1 MWRNALPPRDAQR
14 GTGGARQRER
24 GRESE
29 GRHGP
34 LKGRGG
40 NVAVRRR
47 GVSIIKEFC
56 HGEHVETH
64 RINYA
69 AITERRVVPRAA
81 AAGVGV
87 VVPAASSALPRVG
100 SAGTQGAR
108 RDGAEVHT
116 DTQVTWRRDR
126 ALKCRVWVPGLTR
139 SRWRRWLGNPARRW
153 KCRTDTSPVWL
164 QTPAATGA
172 SSLVRGVFREH
183 F

>member
-1 MWRNALPPRDAQR
+1 MHIVLQR
-14 GTGGARQRER
+14 SGPCGGMPSLSVTRRGELEEPDRER

-47 GVSIIKEFC
+47 GVSIIGEFC
-56 HGEHVETH
+56 LGEHVETH
-64 RINYA
+64 QINYA

-81 AAGVGV
+81 AGLGV

-100 SAGTQGAR
+100 SAGTLGAS

-116 DTQVTWRRDR
+116 GTQVTFRRDR
-126 ALKCRVWVPGLTR
+126 ALRCRV
-139 SRWRRWLGNPARRW
+139 
-153 KCRTDTSPVWL
+153 
-164 QTPAATGA
+164 
-172 SSLVRGVFREH
+172 
-183 F
+183 

>member
-1 MWRNALPPRDAQR
+1 MHIVLQRPGPCGGMPSLPVTRR
-14 GTGGARQRER
+14 GKLEEPDRER

-47 GVSIIKEFC
+47 GVSIIREFC
-56 HGEHVETH
+56 LGEHVETH

-87 VVPAASSALPRVG
+87 VVPAPFSALPRDG
-100 SAGTQGAR
+100 SAGTLGAR

-116 DTQVTWRRDR
+116 DTQVIWRRDR
-126 ALKCRVWVPGLTR
+126 ALRCRV
-139 SRWRRWLGNPARRW
+139 
-153 KCRTDTSPVWL
+153 
-164 QTPAATGA
+164 
-172 SSLVRGVFREH
+172 
-183 F
+183 